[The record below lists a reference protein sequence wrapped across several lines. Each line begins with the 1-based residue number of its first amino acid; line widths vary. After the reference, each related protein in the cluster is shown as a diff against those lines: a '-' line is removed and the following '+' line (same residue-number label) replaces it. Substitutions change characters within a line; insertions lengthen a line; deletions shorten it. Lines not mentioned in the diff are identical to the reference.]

1 MHSGHVLLR
10 EVDHEDTI
18 KKHDVAAASRFLDA
32 IGEAATGINSESN
45 FGRVGITGL
54 IQLHF

>member
-10 EVDHEDTI
+10 EVDHEDAI

-32 IGEAATGINSESN
+32 ICEAATRINSESN

>member
-10 EVDHEDTI
+10 EVDHEDAI

-32 IGEAATGINSESN
+32 IGEAATWINSESN

-54 IQLHF
+54 I